1 MAPRVGFARYAENI
15 RSNGAGA
22 QPTLRST
29 VGKEIAQLAKSLV
42 RRLVG
47 EVMAAGQR
55 LGAADVGGVARPD
68 RLRVMMAAD
77 AAGRAPQDQH
87 RTGDFSASV
96 EVLRVHLEVDTEGR
110 AIILAHGVH
119 GRRILEAAD
128 VFGERRLVEEAQ
140 ALLGLRQLLAD

>member
-1 MAPRVGFARYAENI
+1 MAARVGFARYAENI

-22 QPTLRST
+22 QPTLRNA
-29 VGKEIAQLAKSLV
+29 VGKEIAQLAKSLL

-47 EVMAAGQR
+47 EIVPTRQR
-55 LGAADVGGVARPD
+55 FGAADVGGIARPD
-68 RLRVMMAAD
+68 RLGVVMAAD
-77 AAGRAPQDQH
+77 APRRAPQQQH
-87 RTGDFSASV
+87 RAGDFSSGL

-140 ALLGLRQLLAD
+140 ALL